1 MAVIKKLNM
10 DEQSK
15 YILEELDSESCMVSP
30 EKLPEL
36 ERKVKEVGLFDSAL
50 GFEDSDARRLL
61 KSICPMSRTT
71 AMGNRRQDFVHQI

>member
-1 MAVIKKLNM
+1 MVPGVLIQADESVMAVIKKLNT

-36 ERKVKEVGLFDSAL
+36 ERKVKEVGFLVSYWGL
-50 GFEDSDARRLL
+50 SILTLL
-61 KSICPMSRTT
+61 
-71 AMGNRRQDFVHQI
+71 DY